1 MSERFYT
8 SELLSPGEF
17 VLTGAEAHHLAA
29 VSRHRPGD
37 RVVLFNG
44 DNHEYPAE
52 VIAIGKRTVTLQ
64 ILARQWVDRELSY
77 PVVVGSALPKG
88 DRADFLIEKLTELGV
103 TQFVPLITAR
113 AIVQPKPTVV
123 EKFTRTVIEASKQ
136 CGRNRLMAIVPP
148 RTWDTFILAS
158 DLPPHKYVLHPQ
170 GSTDSVQTYAKGV
183 AVAIGPEGGLTD
195 EEVKKALAT
204 GWQVATLGPRIL
216 RVETAALAVAAV
228 LSQPMRVQRENQ

>member
-1 MSERFYT
+1 MSERFFT
-8 SELLSPGEF
+8 SEPLSPGEF

-44 DNHEYPAE
+44 DNHEYLAE

-64 ILARQWVDRELSY
+64 ILTGEWVDRELRY
-77 PVVVGSALPKG
+77 PVVVGCALPKG

-103 TQFVPLITAR
+103 TQFVPLLTAR

-123 EKFTRTVIEASKQ
+123 EKFTRAVIEASKQ

-148 RTWDTFILAS
+148 QTWDSFILAP
-158 DLPPHKYVLHPQ
+158 DWPLHKYVLHPQ
-170 GSTDSVQTYAKGV
+170 GSTDFVQPCAAGV

-195 EEVKKALAT
+195 EEVKKALAA
-204 GWQVATLGPRIL
+204 GWRLATLGPRIL
-216 RVETAALAVAAV
+216 RIETAAVAVAAV
-228 LSQPMRVQRENQ
+228 LSQPT